1 MTRPQPR
8 RSAARSAA
16 RPVPK
21 LGPRMTR
28 QRAAVV
34 EALRA
39 TDKFV
44 SAKTIHD
51 KLSEDGA
58 SVGLTTVYRTLQSL
72 AEVGAVDVLHSPD
85 GETLYRDCL
94 SGQHHHHL
102 VCSECGRS
110 EEIEGGPVEKWAE
123 IVAARYGYELIG
135 HEAEIYGVCRACQ
148 AKRQA
153 PGAKR

>member
-39 TDKFV
+39 TDKFA

-94 SGQHHHHL
+94 SSHHHHHL

>member
-1 MTRPQPR
+1 MTQPNR
-8 RSAARSAA
+8 RISHS

-34 EALRA
+34 ETLRGMN
-39 TDKFV
+39 KFV
-44 SAKTIHD
+44 SAKTIHEQLLD
-51 KLSEDGA
+51 DGD

-72 AEVGAVDVLHSPD
+72 AEVDAVDVLHSPD

-94 SGQHHHHL
+94 SGHHHHHL
-102 VCSECGRS
+102 VCTECGRS

-123 IVAARYGYELIG
+123 LIAARYGYELSG
-135 HEAEIYGVCRACQ
+135 HDAEVYGVCRPCQ
-148 AKRQA
+148 AARV
-153 PGAKR
+153 

>member
-94 SGQHHHHL
+94 SGHHHHHL

>member
-1 MTRPQPR
+1 MTQTNR
-8 RSAARSAA
+8 RAQS

-34 EALRA
+34 ETLRGL
-39 TDKFV
+39 DKFA
-44 SAKTIHD
+44 SAKTIHEQLLD
-51 KLSEDGA
+51 DGA

-72 AEVGAVDVLHSPD
+72 AEVNAVDVLQSPD

-94 SGQHHHHL
+94 SGHHHHHL
-102 VCSECGRS
+102 VCTECGRS

-123 IVAARYGYELIG
+123 VISSHYGYEQVG
-135 HEAEIYGVCRACQ
+135 HDAEIYGVCRACQ
-148 AKRQA
+148 AKR
-153 PGAKR
+153 

>member
-1 MTRPQPR
+1 MTQTNR
-8 RSAARSAA
+8 RAQS

-34 EALRA
+34 ETLRGL
-39 TDKFV
+39 DKFA
-44 SAKTIHD
+44 SAKTIHEQLLD
-51 KLSEDGA
+51 DGA

-72 AEVGAVDVLHSPD
+72 AEVNAVDVLQSPD

-94 SGQHHHHL
+94 SGHHHHHL
-102 VCSECGRS
+102 VCTECGRS

-123 IVAARYGYELIG
+123 VISSHYGYELVG
-135 HEAEIYGVCRACQ
+135 HDAETVSYTHLTLPTSDLV
-148 AKRQA
+148 
-153 PGAKR
+153 

>member
-1 MTRPQPR
+1 MTQPNR
-8 RSAARSAA
+8 RAHQP

-21 LGPRMTR
+21 LGRRMTR

-34 EALRA
+34 ETLRGL
-39 TDKFV
+39 DKFA

-51 KLSEDGA
+51 QLQDRGV

-72 AEVGAVDVLHSPD
+72 ADVDAVDVLHSPD

-94 SGQHHHHL
+94 SHHHHHHL
-102 VCSECGRS
+102 MCTECGRS

-123 IVAARYGYELIG
+123 IIAARYGYELAG
-135 HEAEIYGVCRACQ
+135 HEAEVYGVCRSCQ
-148 AKRQA
+148 AKR
-153 PGAKR
+153 

>member
-1 MTRPQPR
+1 MTQPNR
-8 RSAARSAA
+8 RTSHS

-34 EALRA
+34 ETLRGM
-39 TDKFV
+39 DKFV
-44 SAKTIHD
+44 SAKTIHEQLLD
-51 KLSEDGA
+51 DGD

-72 AEVGAVDVLHSPD
+72 AEVEAVDVLHSPD

-94 SGQHHHHL
+94 SGHHHHHL
-102 VCSECGRS
+102 VCTECGRS

-123 IVAARYGYELIG
+123 LIAARYGYELSG
-135 HEAEIYGVCRACQ
+135 HDAEVYGVCRPCQ
-148 AKRQA
+148 AARV
-153 PGAKR
+153 

>member
-1 MTRPQPR
+1 MTQPNRRAPQ
-8 RSAARSAA
+8 A

-34 EALRA
+34 ETLRGL
-39 TDKFV
+39 DKFA
-44 SAKTIHD
+44 SAKTIHEQ
-51 KLSEDGA
+51 LLNDGA

-72 AEVGAVDVLHSPD
+72 AEVEAVDVLHSPD

-94 SGQHHHHL
+94 TGHHHHHL
-102 VCSECGRS
+102 VCTECGRS

-123 IVAARYGYELIG
+123 IIAARYGYELAG
-135 HEAEIYGVCRACQ
+135 HDAEVYGVCRACQ
-148 AKRQA
+148 AR
-153 PGAKR
+153 R

>member
-39 TDKFV
+39 TDKFA

-94 SGQHHHHL
+94 SGHHHHHL

-123 IVAARYGYELIG
+123 VVAARYGYELIG

>member
-1 MTRPQPR
+1 MTQPNR
-8 RSAARSAA
+8 RTSHS

-34 EALRA
+34 ETLRGM
-39 TDKFV
+39 DKFM
-44 SAKTIHD
+44 SAKTIHEQLLD
-51 KLSEDGA
+51 DGD

-72 AEVGAVDVLHSPD
+72 AEVDAVDVLHSPD

-94 SGQHHHHL
+94 SGHHHHHL
-102 VCSECGRS
+102 VCTECGRS

-123 IVAARYGYELIG
+123 LIAARYGYELSG
-135 HEAEIYGVCRACQ
+135 HDAEVYGVCRPCQ
-148 AKRQA
+148 AARV
-153 PGAKR
+153 

>member
-1 MTRPQPR
+1 MTQPNR
-8 RSAARSAA
+8 RTSHS

-34 EALRA
+34 ETLRGM
-39 TDKFV
+39 DKFV
-44 SAKTIHD
+44 SAKAIHEQLLD
-51 KLSEDGA
+51 DGD

-72 AEVGAVDVLHSPD
+72 AEVDAVDVLHSPD

-94 SGQHHHHL
+94 SGHHHHHL
-102 VCSECGRS
+102 VCTECGRS

-123 IVAARYGYELIG
+123 LIAARYGYELSG
-135 HEAEIYGVCRACQ
+135 HDAEVYGVCRPCQ
-148 AKRQA
+148 AARV
-153 PGAKR
+153 

>member
-1 MTRPQPR
+1 MSANRRPQHPP
-8 RSAARSAA
+8 

-34 EALRA
+34 EALRDM
-39 TDKFV
+39 DKFS

-51 KLSEDGA
+51 AVLDRGE

-85 GETLYRDCL
+85 GESLYRDCL
-94 SGQHHHHL
+94 TGHHHHHL
-102 VCSECGRS
+102 VCSECGRG

-123 IVAARYGYELIG
+123 MVAERFGYELIG
-135 HEAEIYGVCRACQ
+135 HDAEVYGVCRACQ
-148 AKRQA
+148 AKRE
-153 PGAKR
+153 R

>member
-1 MTRPQPR
+1 MTQPNR
-8 RSAARSAA
+8 RAHHP

-34 EALRA
+34 DALRGM
-39 TDKFV
+39 DKFA
-44 SAKTIHD
+44 SAKTIHEH
-51 KLSEDGA
+51 LLNDGV

-72 AEVGAVDVLHSPD
+72 ADVEAVDVLHSPD

-94 SGQHHHHL
+94 SGHHHHHL
-102 VCSECGRS
+102 VCTECGRS

-123 IVAARYGYELIG
+123 IIAARYGYELAG
-135 HEAEIYGVCRACQ
+135 HDAEVYGVCRACQ
-148 AKRQA
+148 ARH
-153 PGAKR
+153 

>member
-1 MTRPQPR
+1 MTQTNR
-8 RSAARSAA
+8 RAQS

-34 EALRA
+34 ETLRGL
-39 TDKFV
+39 DKFA
-44 SAKTIHD
+44 SAKTIHEQ
-51 KLSEDGA
+51 LLADGA

-72 AEVGAVDVLHSPD
+72 AEVKAVDVLQSPD

-94 SGQHHHHL
+94 SSHHHHHL
-102 VCSECGRS
+102 VCAECGRS

-123 IVAARYGYELIG
+123 VIAAHYGYEPVG
-135 HEAEIYGVCRACQ
+135 HDAEIYGVCRACQ
-148 AKRQA
+148 AKR
-153 PGAKR
+153 

>member
-39 TDKFV
+39 TDKFA

>member
-1 MTRPQPR
+1 MTQTNR
-8 RSAARSAA
+8 RAQS

-34 EALRA
+34 ETLRGL
-39 TDKFV
+39 DKFA
-44 SAKTIHD
+44 SAKTIHEQLLD
-51 KLSEDGA
+51 DGA

-72 AEVGAVDVLHSPD
+72 AEVNAVDVLQSPD

-94 SGQHHHHL
+94 SGHHHHHL
-102 VCSECGRS
+102 VCTECGRS

-123 IVAARYGYELIG
+123 IIAARYGYELAG
-135 HEAEIYGVCRACQ
+135 HEAEVYGVCRACQ
-148 AKRQA
+148 AKR
-153 PGAKR
+153 